1 MAEIKYLEI
10 NADDRSIIIPEGE
23 NLLGVENDNKGV
35 RKYFICPKIVG
46 DNIDLT
52 KSDVY
57 INVQNASGEK
67 SGKDRYPVQNMTAS
81 GDNVTFEWVL
91 ERKVTSHKG
100 SVRFAVCVREKGSER
115 EWHTTFA
122 TGNALEGE
130 ELFESAELEARG
142 QDFIGILTSDAN
154 ADANSIESGKSAYVN
169 GKKIEGSGATAHDK
183 TGALIT
189 GSIPVNSRLTGAVK
203 EEDVKYSKEQ
213 TDFGTLYHININPRI
228 YPSDKQ
234 EQIILRGDQQRC
246 NMYIPA
252 NFFGNASPSEVKKG
266 VTFTSI
272 NGLKATG
279 TADMSGGI
287 SNNNC
292 EAYLVDVTN
301 PTVSFKTASGTIK
314 AYGYAYE
321 TTKSQWGGS
330 TTTTVY
336 AFNGTNYYKS
346 AFYGSPAATNITLG
360 VSGGKLTGLPTGL
373 SGGTLLVVRGI

>member
-10 NADDRSIIIPEGE
+10 NADDRSIIIPAGE
-23 NLLGVENDNKGV
+23 NLLGVENDNEGA

-100 SVRFAVCVREKGSER
+100 SVRFAVCVREKGTER

-130 ELFESAELEARG
+130 ELFELAELETRG

-169 GKKIEGSGATAHDK
+169 GKKIEGALTSKNELSVNVTK
-183 TGALIT
+183 TELAFKQSLAPG
-189 GSIPVNSRLTGAVK
+189 TGAVYTPVVKHTGTIKLANQNNPVLLKGNVEKTFSCDEDISNYGNAGSGDVRVGKTFTSEAGVK
-203 EEDVKYSKEQ
+203 E
-213 TDFGTLYHININPRI
+213 TGTLVV
-228 YPSDKQ
+228 
-234 EQIILRGDQQRC
+234 
-246 NMYIPA
+246 
-252 NFFGNASPSEVKKG
+252 SEVK
-266 VTFTSI
+266 
-272 NGLKATG
+272 
-279 TADMSGGI
+279 
-287 SNNNC
+287 
-292 EAYLVDVTN
+292 Y
-301 PTVSFKTASGTIK
+301 GTITGK
-314 AYGYAYE
+314 GMNSLA
-321 TTKSQWGGS
+321 
-330 TTTTVY
+330 
-336 AFNGTNYYKS
+336 
-346 AFYGSPAATNITLG
+346 IT
-360 VSGGKLTGLPTGL
+360 TGL
-373 SGGTLLVVRGI
+373 SDVTRFVLVRKFPSSNAKHGILALVYKDGKLSGIAGFIGVGYNSVDNHSIGTVAINKGTITYTPKADEDMSALTEGDTYDWIAINE

>member
-10 NADDRSIIIPEGE
+10 NADDRSIIIPAGE
-23 NLLGVENDNKGV
+23 NLLGVENDNEGV
-35 RKYFICPKIVG
+35 RKYFRCPKIVG

-169 GKKIEGSGATAHDK
+169 GKKIEGALTSKNEIKAVTKK
-183 TGALIT
+183 TELSSTPIIIPNYGQSTTPVLKHTIEVSLADTSKPVLLKGDVKKTVVYDEAGSIYGDAKASDVRVGKTFTSSNGVKIT
-189 GSIPVNSRLTGAVK
+189 G
-203 EEDVKYSKEQ
+203 
-213 TDFGTLYHININPRI
+213 TLVT
-228 YPSDKQ
+228 
-234 EQIILRGDQQRC
+234 
-246 NMYIPA
+246 
-252 NFFGNASPSEVKKG
+252 SEVK
-266 VTFTSI
+266 
-272 NGLKATG
+272 
-279 TADMSGGI
+279 
-287 SNNNC
+287 
-292 EAYLVDVTN
+292 Y
-301 PTVSFKTASGTIK
+301 GTITGK
-314 AYGYAYE
+314 GMN
-321 TTKSQWGGS
+321 SQ
-330 TTTTVY
+330 
-336 AFNGTNYYKS
+336 A
-346 AFYGSPAATNITLG
+346 IE
-360 VSGGKLTGLPTGL
+360 TGL
-373 SGGTLLVVRGI
+373 SNVSRFIMARKFPSSNAKHGILALVYKDGKLSGIAGFIGAGYNSVDNHSIGTVAINKGTITYTPKADEDMSALTEGDTYDWIAINE

>member
-67 SGKDRYPVQNMTAS
+67 SGKDRYTVQNMTDS

-100 SVRFAVCVREKGSER
+100 SVRFAVCVREKGTER

-130 ELFESAELEARG
+130 ELFEPAELEARG

-169 GKKIEGSGATAHDK
+169 GKKIKGTLAGENDIKATTKK
-183 TGALIT
+183 TELSSNPIT
-189 GSIPVNSRLTGAVK
+189 IPSYGQSTVPVLKHTIEVSLADTNKPVLLKGDAKKTVVYDEAGSIYGDAKAS
-203 EEDVKYSKEQ
+203 DVRVGK
-213 TDFGTLYHININPRI
+213 
-228 YPSDKQ
+228 
-234 EQIILRGDQQRC
+234 
-246 NMYIPA
+246 
-252 NFFGNASPSEVKKG
+252 
-266 VTFTSI
+266 TFTSSNGVKI
-272 NGLKATG
+272 TGTLSVSAKTMKGTVTGGGANAVAFDTGLKAISCIVIMQTVTRTSDTGIIALLHQNGKTEGIGNSYSQYLKTSSTSTG
-279 TADMSGGI
+279 TIAINGGEVTYTPK
-287 SNNNC
+287 NGA
-292 EAYLVDVTN
+292 EVTN
-301 PTVSFKTASGTIK
+301 MV
-314 AYGYAYE
+314 
-321 TTKSQWGGS
+321 
-330 TTTTVY
+330 
-336 AFNGTNYYKS
+336 NGKEYTWI
-346 AFYGSPAATNITLG
+346 AIGE
-360 VSGGKLTGLPTGL
+360 
-373 SGGTLLVVRGI
+373 

>member
-10 NADDRSIIIPEGE
+10 NADDRSIIIPTGE
-23 NLLGVENDNKGV
+23 NLLGVENDNKGA

-100 SVRFAVCVREKGSER
+100 SVRFAVCVREKGTER

-130 ELFESAELEARG
+130 ELFEPAELEVRG

-169 GKKIEGSGATAHDK
+169 GKKIEGTLTGENDIKATTKK
-183 TGALIT
+183 TELSSIPTTIPGYGQSTLPVLKHTIEVSLADANKPVLLKGGVKKT
-189 GSIPVNSRLTGAVK
+189 VVYDEAGSIYGDAKAS
-203 EEDVKYSKEQ
+203 DV
-213 TDFGTLYHININPRI
+213 RI
-228 YPSDKQ
+228 GK
-234 EQIILRGDQQRC
+234 
-246 NMYIPA
+246 
-252 NFFGNASPSEVKKG
+252 
-266 VTFTSI
+266 TFTSSNGVNI
-272 NGLKATG
+272 TGTLSVSAKTMKGTVTGGGANAVAFDTGLKAISCIVIMQTVTRTSDTGIIALLHQNGKTVGIGNSYSQYLKTSSTSTG
-279 TADMSGGI
+279 TIAINGGEVTYTPK
-287 SNNNC
+287 NGT
-292 EAYLVDVTN
+292 EVTN
-301 PTVSFKTASGTIK
+301 MVD
-314 AYGYAYE
+314 
-321 TTKSQWGGS
+321 
-330 TTTTVY
+330 
-336 AFNGTNYYKS
+336 
-346 AFYGSPAATNITLG
+346 
-360 VSGGKLTGLPTGL
+360 GKEYTWIAIGE
-373 SGGTLLVVRGI
+373 